1 MDTATV
7 EGESR
12 SGVDAD
18 ADALLFEQLYPSL
31 RRFAAVTAAGADDP
45 DDLVQEAV
53 ARTLRTRSLSSLDHP
68 GAYLRQAIVHLAS
81 NRRRSLA
88 RGRSALLHLVSR
100 EDGKNPE
107 YASDLADLL
116 RLQPVDRALLFLI
129 EVEGHVYAEA
139 AALLGMTE
147 EAARTRA
154 GRARRQL
161 RSQIIEET

>member
-18 ADALLFEQLYPSL
+18 GDALLFEQLYPSL
-31 RRFAAVTAAGADDP
+31 RRFAAVTAGRDDDP

-53 ARTLRTRSLSSLDHP
+53 ARTLRSRSLTSLDHP

-88 RGRSALLHLVSR
+88 RGRLAMLHLGNR
-100 EDGKNPE
+100 EDGKAPE

-116 RLQPVDRALLFLI
+116 RLEPVDRALLFII
-129 EVEGHVYAEA
+129 EVEGRPYAEA

-154 GRARRQL
+154 GRARRRL
-161 RSQIIEET
+161 RLQIIEET